1 MTASYAAVPLN
12 MAMLIIGFA
21 GLGFMANRHEQAS
34 INDHLINDHQV

>member
-21 GLGFMANRHEQAS
+21 GLGFIANRRKNKPA
-34 INDHLINDHQV
+34 LMTT